1 MPVIALINEHFDY
14 MLLLFLRTSGILIG
28 SPVFGRKNVPN
39 MTKIGFCAMLSLV
52 FLSSFKAPDAYPSYD
67 NLIQYTLICFRELLF
82 GAAMGYVLTVMF
94 DLTLTAGGIMDYQ
107 IGFTMAGMYDI
118 NAGTQISLTGSLI
131 NFMLLI
137 SFFAVNGHLKLIE
150 ILYNTIEYIPIG
162 RAGLSPD
169 IMYVAAEILSKSFLL
184 AVMVSM
190 PVLAAGIMMEIALG
204 VMIRT
209 VPQLNMFVV
218 GIPLKI
224 LLGLIILLLSMTVF
238 YNYTSVIFD
247 NSFYYIGQMFEN
259 LRT

>member
-1 MPVIALINEHFDY
+1 
-14 MLLLFLRTSGILIG
+14 
-28 SPVFGRKNVPN
+28 
-39 MTKIGFCAMLSLV
+39 
-52 FLSSFKAPDAYPSYD
+52 
-67 NLIQYTLICFRELLF
+67 
-82 GAAMGYVLTVMF
+82 MGYVLTVMF

-107 IGFTMAGMYDI
+107 IGFTMAGIYDI
-118 NAGTQISLTGSLI
+118 NAGTQTSLTGSLI

-162 RAGLSPD
+162 KAGLSPD
-169 IMYVAAEILSKSFLL
+169 IMYVAAEILSKSFVL

-190 PVLAAGIMMEIALG
+190 PVLAAGLMMEIALG
-204 VMIRT
+204 VRIRT

-224 LLGLIILLLSMTVF
+224 IIGLSVLLLSMTVF
-238 YNYTSVIFD
+238 YNYTRVIFD
-247 NSFYYIGQMFEN
+247 NSFYYIGQMFEY